1 MPQFLSDPI
10 SRRRFLRHSAGV
22 ATGLLL
28 TACADPLFVGPNN
41 AWVTPTPSPVPTPI
55 PLPTATPLP
64 DAPLAVKLGQMV
76 MVGFRG
82 KGVADDSPIVQTIRD
97 RHLGGVVLIDNA
109 DSRDQLLALTTALQT
124 AAPDLPLLIAIDQEG
139 GRVARL
145 GEINGFDASIS
156 AQILGKQDDIE
167 ATRSQADGMAQSLAE
182 MGINLNLAPVVDLNL
197 NPASPIIGGVGRSF
211 SADPEVVTR
220 HARAFVEAHHAQGV
234 GCVLKHF
241 PGHGSGAG
249 DTHWG
254 QVDITDT
261 WQEDELAPY
270 GALADEGL
278 ADVVMV
284 GHLFHR
290 DLDPDHPASLSR
302 PIIDDLLR
310 GELGFGGVVMT
321 DDLQMR
327 AITDN
332 YTFEESVALA
342 VEAGADILLF
352 SQYRLGGENLVEKA
366 VDHLSALV
374 AAGEID
380 VARINASY
388 GRILALKAGL
398 AKASDDV

>member
-1 MPQFLSDPI
+1 MSHSLSGPI
-10 SRRRFLRHSAGV
+10 SRRRFLRHGAV
-22 ATGLLL
+22 AATGLLL
-28 TACADPLFVGPNN
+28 TACAGPLFVGPNN
-41 AWVTPTPSPVPTPI
+41 AWVTPTPTPSPTPA
-55 PLPTATPLP
+55 PLPTATPEP
-64 DAPLAVKLGQMV
+64 DVPLAVKLGQMI

-97 RHLGGVVLIDNA
+97 RHLGGIVLIDNA
-109 DSRDQLLALTTALQT
+109 DSRDQLLALTTALQ
-124 AAPDLPLLIAIDQEG
+124 AAASDLPLLIAIDQEG

-145 GEINGFDASIS
+145 REANGFAASIS

-167 ATRSQADGMAQSLAE
+167 ATRAQAEVMATSLAE
-182 MGINLNLAPVVDLNL
+182 MGITLNLAPVVDLNL

-220 HARAFVEAHHAQGV
+220 HARAFVEAHHVQGV

-241 PGHGSGAG
+241 PGHGSAAG

-254 QVDITDT
+254 QVEITDT
-261 WQEDELAPY
+261 WQESELDPY
-270 GALADEGL
+270 RALADEGL

-302 PIIDDLLR
+302 PTVDGLLR
-310 GELGFGGVVMT
+310 GDLGFGGVVMT
-321 DDLQMR
+321 DDLQMK

-342 VEAGADILLF
+342 VAAGADVLLF
-352 SQYRLGGENLVEKA
+352 SQYRMGGENLVEKA

-374 AAGEID
+374 EAGEID
-380 VARINASY
+380 MARIDASY
-388 GRILALKAGL
+388 RRILALKTT
-398 AKASDDV
+398 